1 MHWHKSLTA
10 ALSPP
15 AEGGD
20 RHRRDGARP
29 AAGEA
34 RAGERRGGR
43 RRRRRGDGRQSGG
56 LELVLGG
63 RRAGGRKKKNI
74 RGETWADVVAAAQS
88 DRC

>member
-1 MHWHKSLTA
+1 M
-10 ALSPP
+10 SPL

-43 RRRRRGDGRQSGG
+43 RRRRRGDGGQGGG
-56 LELVLGG
+56 LGPVLGG
-63 RRAGGRKKKNI
+63 RRARGKTI
-74 RGETWADVVAAAQS
+74 RGETRADVAAVTQS
-88 DRC
+88 NRC